1 VSLPGHRIYNE
12 SIISLSKVGKLPM
25 IDPSILKSTAS
36 LLLAVALL
44 AGCSSNPSSDD
55 VAATADV
62 YGAEDAVKV
71 DAADGRAAIDGQG
84 GYDEAIA
91 LSLDNVFYFDFDQSQ
106 LRLDVRAA
114 LDEHA
119 AYLRNKTG
127 IVRLEGHAD
136 ERGTREYNLALAERR
151 ARAIANYLSIQGV
164 SNSQIETI
172 SYGEEKPA
180 TLGHS
185 EAAWSKNRRVE
196 LIYLD

>member
-1 VSLPGHRIYNE
+1 
-12 SIISLSKVGKLPM
+12 M
-25 IDPSILKSTAS
+25 IDHSILKSTAS

-44 AGCSSNPSSDD
+44 AGCSSNPSDD
-55 VAATADV
+55 DIAATADV
-62 YGAEDAVKV
+62 QGAEDAVTV
-71 DAADGRAAIDGQG
+71 DAADGRAAIDSQ
-84 GYDEAIA
+84 GYDDPAVS
-91 LSLDNVFYFDFDQSQ
+91 SLDTEFYFDFDKSQ
-106 LRLDVRAA
+106 LRVDVRAA

-164 SNSQIETI
+164 PNSQIETI

-180 TLGHS
+180 ALGHN
-185 EAAWSKNRRVE
+185 EAAWSRNRRVE

>member
-1 VSLPGHRIYNE
+1 
-12 SIISLSKVGKLPM
+12 M
-25 IDPSILKSTAS
+25 IDHSILKSTAS

-62 YGAEDAVKV
+62 YGAEDAAKV
-71 DAADGRAAIDGQG
+71 DAVDGRAAIESQG
-84 GYDEAIA
+84 GYDDPIA
-91 LSLDNVFYFDFDQSQ
+91 LSLDNVFYFDFDKSQ
-106 LRLDVRAA
+106 LRVDVRAA

-180 TLGHS
+180 ALGHS